1 MDMWGETML
10 HRSDLRDSVALAD
23 CLRDA
28 HLATTTRFQ
37 QFIDQ
42 ACWRFPAPGQRT
54 KTARIER
61 LIQAGAWVD
70 AALALIDLELP
81 SWRVRR
87 IAYDGGEW
95 HCALSREP
103 ELPDWLDQSVEA
115 RHVDLALAMLS
126 AFLEVQSLARFGRT
140 SVPGVPCKTAPLGM
154 AMCCDNFA

>member
-1 MDMWGETML
+1 MP
-10 HRSDLRDSVALAD
+10 HRSNLHDSVALAD
-23 CLRDA
+23 RLRDA
-28 HLATTTRFQ
+28 HAATTALLQ
-37 QFIDQ
+37 EFIGQ
-42 ACWRFPAPGQRT
+42 VCWRFPAPRQRT

-115 RHVDLALAMLS
+115 RHMDLALAVLS
-126 AFLEVQSLARFGRT
+126 AFLEVQSLARCGRP